1 MIAIEVAV
9 VDNRVM
15 VSRAMAAKVVVE
27 RRWQRWERANNGR
40 VGGGIDNIGQE
51 VATAVEAARQKWG

>member
-15 VSRAMAAKVVVE
+15 VPRAMAAKVVVE

-51 VATAVEAARQKWG
+51 VATEVEAAR